1 MGQTDY
7 DLLVEMGFNPERAT
21 LALKMTGGL
30 QDALT
35 WLEKNEETSIEQL
48 RGPADQPLNSGS
60 SSVAAGSGGDDYDGD
75 EKPEIPGT
83 AASIKCSECGKLFS
97 DAVRAEYHATR
108 TQHTEFEESTE
119 IIQPLTEEEKVAK
132 LRDLREKL
140 AEKRVAQTQQDREE
154 AKKNELIRR
163 KKGQESEKIKEELK
177 KKEQLKEVEKRK
189 REKREEIAAKERVRQ
204 QIKETQ
210 EARRRQAEKEK
221 AAREGK
227 VVEEPTVAAL
237 KPSAPR
243 TPTAHSE
250 TRLQLRLPTSQ
261 PPLVRTFPVET
272 TLFEVAQA
280 VKEERGFNVSSFTMT
295 FPRKVYQ
302 QGVDFGITLKEAGM
316 VPSCALLVN

>member
-7 DLLVEMGFNPERAT
+7 DLLIEMGFDPERAT
-21 LALKMTGGL
+21 LALKKTGGL

-35 WLEKNEETSIEQL
+35 WLEKSEETSIEQL
-48 RGPADQPLNSGS
+48 KGSADQPLNPGS
-60 SSVAAGSGGDDYDGD
+60 PSIPTGSGGDDYDGD

-132 LRDLREKL
+132 LRELREKL
-140 AEKRVAQTQQDREE
+140 AEKRVVQAQKDREE

-189 REKREEIAAKERVRQ
+189 REKQEEIAAKERVRQ

-210 EARRRQAEKEK
+210 EARRRRAEKEK

-227 VVEEPTVAAL
+227 TVEEPAGTVL
-237 KPSAPR
+237 EPVAPR
-243 TPTAHSE
+243 TTAAHSE
-250 TRLQLRLPTSQ
+250 TRLQLRFPTSQ
-261 PPLVRTFPVET
+261 PPLIRTFPVET

-280 VKEERGFNVSSFTMT
+280 VKEERGFDVSSFTMT
-295 FPRKVYQ
+295 FPRKIYQ
-302 QGVDFGITLKEAGM
+302 QGIDFGMTLKEAGM

>member
-21 LALKMTGGL
+21 LAVKKTGGL

-35 WLEKNEETSIEQL
+35 WLEKNEGTPIEQL
-48 RGPADQPLNSGS
+48 KGSGDQPLDSGS
-60 SSVAAGSGGDDYDGD
+60 SSVPTGSGGDDYDGD

-119 IIQPLTEEEKVAK
+119 IIRPLTQEEKNA
-132 LRDLREKL
+132 KL
-140 AEKRVAQTQQDREE
+140 AELRQKLAAKRTEQSQQEHQE
-154 AKKNELIRR
+154 AKKNEMIRR

-189 REKREEIAAKERVRQ
+189 REKQEDIAAKERVRQ

-221 AAREGK
+221 AAREGR
-227 VVEEPTVAAL
+227 VVEEPAAAAP
-237 KPSAPR
+237 KPVAPR
-243 TPTAHSE
+243 TSASHSE
-250 TRLQLRLPTSQ
+250 TRLQLRLPVSQ
-261 PPLVRTFPVET
+261 PPLIKTFPVET
-272 TLFEVAQA
+272 TLFEVAQT
-280 VKEERGFNVSSFTMT
+280 VQEERGFDVTSFTVT

-302 QGVDFGITLKEAGM
+302 QGIDFGITLKEAGM
-316 VPSCALLVN
+316 VPSCALLV